1 MASIFKAC
9 RQSVTSHREF
19 IMAGEKALYQSV
31 VNNEPCQLI
40 EEDSTSPS
48 QRLESK
54 EVTINRNASFGLC
67 VVLNTPWQK
76 QIVFAPHYVST
87 FPPTLS
93 LQASYQA
100 RSKLVG
106 KKCVLICIFHIMHVL
121 IVPSHSSNN
130 QQINIQD
137 KSQMISMFRNFI
149 FPYPSLQVFQKF
161 NCSVSVKRQAQQ

>member
-87 FPPTLS
+87 FPPTLC
-93 LQASYQA
+93 LY
-100 RSKLVG
+100 RLVIRPVG
-106 KKCVLICIFHIMHVL
+106 KKCVLICIFHIMHVR
-121 IVPSHSSNN
+121 IFPSHSSNN
-130 QQINIQD
+130 QKINIQD